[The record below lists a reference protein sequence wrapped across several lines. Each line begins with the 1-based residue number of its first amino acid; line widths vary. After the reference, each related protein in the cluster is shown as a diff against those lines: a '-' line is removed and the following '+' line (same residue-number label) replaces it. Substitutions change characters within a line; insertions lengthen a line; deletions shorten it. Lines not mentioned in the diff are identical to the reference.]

1 MEPIMKIE
9 IHQYQN
15 QLLHSLY
22 ELQKNNVLCDV
33 TLESNGGE
41 IYVHQIVW
49 VANQLLSADLNA
61 CCTELRKLQNK
72 KERIDCT
79 KYSLEIIEAL
89 VTLVYTGK
97 IDIETKHAY
106 DLLLSCDHLK
116 LKTACQA
123 TRQHIDL
130 IDKNYRNYDR
140 CLGCLAPNDTYVIPV
155 TSVEQPGNTDI
166 PISVVDIKNK
176 RTDDSVCESL
186 DISEQ
191 RESYQLPVQVD
202 IMKHETSHNKKRC
215 FQLIHDHSKHGK
227 GKNKS
232 LEETSNNNT
241 QDCESMETETEGT
254 NYVPDERGDEFKEDT
269 RNSCEKKDSE
279 MTENV
284 KIETEEESFHEIIDD
299 NSSVVTMVT
308 ALNNINNQQGYIC
321 SFCGKNIK
329 TKSGHRRHELIHSD
343 NDKKRREC
351 HVCNNKFHFLGHMN
365 THMVNKPFKC
375 EKCKLQYAY
384 KASYKRHLEV
394 CKTPTAKTFKCS
406 ICPCIFERKDVLSD
420 HMKGKH
426 EKSVDQYR
434 FEICNKGFR
443 YRLSKSKHNKKY
455 HQ

>member
-1 MEPIMKIE
+1 MVKVKTN
-9 IHQYQN
+9 HW
-15 QLLHSLY
+15 
-22 ELQKNNVLCDV
+22 K
-33 TLESNGGE
+33 
-41 IYVHQIVW
+41 
-49 VANQLLSADLNA
+49 
-61 CCTELRKLQNK
+61 KLQIITLKIVNPWKWKLREQIMSLMKDEMNLRRLPEILVKRKIANEYNK
-72 KERIDCT
+72 
-79 KYSLEIIEAL
+79 
-89 VTLVYTGK
+89 
-97 IDIETKHAY
+97 
-106 DLLLSCDHLK
+106 HLK
-116 LKTACQA
+116 EIRSAFPGT
-123 TRQHIDL
+123 TYP
-130 IDKNYRNYDR
+130 DKYP
-140 CLGCLAPNDTYVIPV
+140 A
-155 TSVEQPGNTDI
+155 
-166 PISVVDIKNK
+166 
-176 RTDDSVCESL
+176 
-186 DISEQ
+186 
-191 RESYQLPVQVD
+191 
-202 IMKHETSHNKKRC
+202 
-215 FQLIHDHSKHGK
+215 
-227 GKNKS
+227 
-232 LEETSNNNT
+232 
-241 QDCESMETETEGT
+241 
-254 NYVPDERGDEFKEDT
+254 VPWDE
-269 RNSCEKKDSE
+269 E

-284 KIETEEESFHEIIDD
+284 KIETEEESFHEVIDD

-384 KASYKRHLEV
+384 KASYKRHLKV